1 MFHGNNLIETTH
13 LLNIPN
19 WQCKASTST
28 FCLLPVR
35 HIHLIPLVLQQ
46 TKNKPSSTDSRRANH
61 ITNGLFLSF
70 SYILILSEKAMT
82 LPINLAMLQE
92 LNGPY
97 KLTRVKGQ
105 KPTYHNIAKCIMGGR
120 VLKNCN
126 KDQKTTPSQ
135 MEDNLDSCHPSP
147 NQNQKMKFSIMRN
160 PLIQMNTTLLIP
172 PETSTTSMNELNS
185 RKSQMPTSFPY
196 VHEHLT

>member
-19 WQCKASTST
+19 WQYKASTST

-105 KPTYHNIAKCIMGGR
+105 KPTYHNIKVYNGR
-120 VLKNCN
+120 KSA
-126 KDQKTTPSQ
+126 QKLQQGPENHTIPDGRQLGFMPSQ
-135 MEDNLDSCHPSP
+135 P
-147 NQNQKMKFSIMRN
+147 
-160 PLIQMNTTLLIP
+160 
-172 PETSTTSMNELNS
+172 
-185 RKSQMPTSFPY
+185 
-196 VHEHLT
+196 